1 MEVRQD
7 VRDGRLVLTPDCAL
21 LVSGPAEEF
30 ESLLQKLLSEGHR
43 QLIVDL
49 EHVAHL
55 DSGGVR
61 ALVRGYLT
69 AQRLGGNLALSNANR
84 HVHRLMTLMRLDQV
98 FPMFETVDAAVAAA
112 PAGVSPGPT
121 STRTGARPA

>member
-1 MEVRQD
+1 
-7 VRDGRLVLTPDCAL
+7 VLTPDCAL

-30 ESLLQKLLSEGHR
+30 ESLLQKLLAEGHR

-61 ALVRGYLT
+61 AVVRGYLT
-69 AQRLGGNLALSNANR
+69 AQRLGGSLAVSNANR

-98 FPMFETVDAAVAAA
+98 IPMFESVDAAIAAVPVGASQA
-112 PAGVSPGPT
+112 PAGPPAGP
-121 STRTGARPA
+121 R